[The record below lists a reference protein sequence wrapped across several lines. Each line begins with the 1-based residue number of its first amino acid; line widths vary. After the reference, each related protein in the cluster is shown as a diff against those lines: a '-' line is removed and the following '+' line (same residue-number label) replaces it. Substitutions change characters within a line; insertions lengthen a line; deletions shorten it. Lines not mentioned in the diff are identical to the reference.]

1 MVSPF
6 EGVSSVQRRLGQ
18 LLVAVVVSGACTSGP
33 EGKSSARAARVYR
46 NVSPAMAP
54 TLRDGAEVTVLL
66 FEDSASVARE
76 LKRGDIVAHAWPVD
90 TTRRYLKRV
99 IGLPGDTLGMR
110 GGTVWLNGQ
119 PLAEPYAWHA
129 EPAGD
134 PIVPEMDWQRR
145 YLQAPTSNTQAPSR
159 NNWGPLVVPAG
170 SYFVLGDNRDN
181 SLDSRYWG
189 FLTASHIL
197 GRVVVDGAPSP

>member
-1 MVSPF
+1 MLLFTF
-6 EGVSSVQRRLGQ
+6 EPPWHMPLRFVCLALFVL
-18 LLVAVVVSGACTSGP
+18 ASGACAADPNGQ
-33 EGKSSARAARVYR
+33 SSARAARVYR

-54 TLRDGAEVTVLL
+54 TLRESTEVTVLL

-76 LKRGDIVAHAWPVD
+76 LKRGDIVAHIWPVD

-110 GGTVWLNGQ
+110 AGAVWLNGE
-119 PLAEPYAWHA
+119 PLVEPYAWHA

-134 PIVPEMDWQRR
+134 PVVPEMDWQRR
-145 YLQAPTSNTQAPSR
+145 YLKAPEENAQPPSR
-159 NNWGPLVVPAG
+159 NNWGPLVVPTG

-197 GRVVVDGAPSP
+197 GRVIVDPP